1 MTFENTG
8 TTFRWDETPPAFQ
21 VQLDVSRNTHYYW
34 TLSRSKRVAEVVL
47 LLQRPNGRFLVHT
60 KGFYPAGT
68 WRLMTGGV
76 HPGEDPADAALRE
89 ADEETGLVVRLE
101 RPLARIDYEFLN
113 EAGTLTFTSY
123 LYLLRE
129 LGGAL
134 GALDD
139 SEAITGYREVS
150 LDEFEPLAEQLEA
163 LQGDDWADWG
173 RFRAAAHRIA
183 HQLLAKEQDET
194 G

>member
-1 MTFENTG
+1 M
-8 TTFRWDETPPAFQ
+8 
-21 VQLDVSRNTHYYW
+21 
-34 TLSRSKRVAEVVL
+34 
-47 LLQRPNGRFLVHT
+47 
-60 KGFYPAGT
+60 
-68 WRLMTGGV
+68 
-76 HPGEDPADAALRE
+76 RE
-89 ADEETGLVVRLE
+89 AVLGRHE
-101 RPLARIDYEFLN
+101 
-113 EAGTLTFTSY
+113 
-123 LYLLRE
+123 LRE